1 MELKIKGI
9 GEGNSAA
16 YGIFK
21 FGNFANAGSFTGM
34 ARKPMVIVLG
44 DDQLFWV
51 VSLCRPMI
59 TNSVEER
66 KQQVLNMKKAWVDAI
81 LNEQDTGDVSQKLG
95 YNDFA
100 SILGAK

>member
-1 MELKIKGI
+1 
-9 GEGNSAA
+9 
-16 YGIFK
+16 
-21 FGNFANAGSFTGM
+21 M

-51 VSLCRPMI
+51 VSLYRPMI

-81 LNEQDTGDVSQKLG
+81 LNEQDTGVYPK
-95 YNDFA
+95 N
-100 SILGAK
+100 